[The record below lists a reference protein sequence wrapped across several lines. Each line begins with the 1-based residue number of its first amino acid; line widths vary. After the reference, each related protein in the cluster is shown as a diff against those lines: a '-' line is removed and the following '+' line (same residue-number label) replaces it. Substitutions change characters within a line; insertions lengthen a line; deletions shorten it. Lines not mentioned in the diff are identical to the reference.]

1 MGHWIIQ
8 GFSVLQHGGKTLLE
22 GHAGLKLAELLP
34 GRSSHFLL
42 TTQVPEHKHPPSV
55 NAAVP
60 DSRRQIILPRS
71 YGEVNTVFLT
81 ANLE

>member
-1 MGHWIIQ
+1 M
-8 GFSVLQHGGKTLLE
+8 LE
-22 GHAGLKLAELLP
+22 GHAGLKLAEFLP

-42 TTQVPEHKHPPSV
+42 TTEVPEHKYMPSI

-60 DSRRQIILPRS
+60 DSRRWIILPWS

-81 ANLE
+81 GNLE